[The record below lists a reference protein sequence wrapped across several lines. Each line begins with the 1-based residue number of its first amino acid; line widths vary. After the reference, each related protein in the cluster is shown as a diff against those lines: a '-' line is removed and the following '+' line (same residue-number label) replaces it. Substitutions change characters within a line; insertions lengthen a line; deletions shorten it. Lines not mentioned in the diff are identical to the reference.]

1 LLVTAAAHSERVLV
15 ASLLNLE
22 ALVAAVRAD
31 GADELA
37 ILCAGVRG
45 ELCLDDAYVA
55 GRIAEL
61 LDGDH
66 TDSAN
71 AAIRLAHSFAS
82 AEDGLSVSQSARNL
96 INANLAEDIAYC
108 ARESILP
115 VVPRLVGAV
124 GTGVEVALK

>member
-1 LLVTAAAHSERVLV
+1 MLSGLPIRCGKIPTKA
-15 ASLLNLE
+15 
-22 ALVAAVRAD
+22 
-31 GADELA
+31 
-37 ILCAGVRG
+37 
-45 ELCLDDAYVA
+45 
-55 GRIAEL
+55 
-61 LDGDH
+61 
-66 TDSAN
+66 DSAN

-96 INANLAEDIAYC
+96 INANLAEDISYC